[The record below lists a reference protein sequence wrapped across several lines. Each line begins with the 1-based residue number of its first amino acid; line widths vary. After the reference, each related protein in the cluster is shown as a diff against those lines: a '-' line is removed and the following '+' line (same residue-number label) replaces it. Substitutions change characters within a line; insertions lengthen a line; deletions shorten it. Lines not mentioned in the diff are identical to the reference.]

1 MTPQQILIELK
12 KLENQVKATL
22 EQLQRLKDSL
32 R

>member
-1 MTPQQILIELK
+1 MTPQQILLELK

>member
-1 MTPQQILIELK
+1 MTTQQILLELK